1 MKQPFLEQ
9 LESWIDTED
18 FVELQRCE
26 FKVAEML
33 KSYSRVVT
41 EMEEDKS
48 SFLWTDPMALAV
60 HKELKKL
67 KALVKRVD
75 TLYKKTDKQNKKD
88 QNVLRDATIV

>member
-1 MKQPFLEQ
+1 MSKPFLEQ
-9 LESWIDTED
+9 LEGWIDLED
-18 FVELQRCE
+18 FVELERCE

-33 KSYSRVVT
+33 KNYGRVVA

-48 SFLWTDPMALAV
+48 SFLWQDSMALAV

-75 TLYKKTDKQNKKD
+75 TLYKKKAKNAAKSEIQN
-88 QNVLRDATIV
+88 

>member
-1 MKQPFLEQ
+1 
-9 LESWIDTED
+9 
-18 FVELQRCE
+18 
-26 FKVAEML
+26 
-33 KSYSRVVT
+33 
-41 EMEEDKS
+41 MEEDKS

>member
-1 MKQPFLEQ
+1 MSKPFLEQ
-9 LESWIDTED
+9 LESWIDLED
-18 FVELQRCE
+18 FVELERCE

-33 KSYSRVVT
+33 KNYGRVVA

-48 SFLWTDPMALAV
+48 SFLWQDPMALAV

-75 TLYKKTDKQNKKD
+75 TLYKKKAKNAAKSEIQN
-88 QNVLRDATIV
+88 

>member
-1 MKQPFLEQ
+1 MSKPFLEQ
-9 LESWIDTED
+9 LESWVDLED
-18 FVELQRCE
+18 FVELERCE

-33 KSYSRVVT
+33 KNYGRVVA

-48 SFLWTDPMALAV
+48 SFLWQDSMALAV

-75 TLYKKTDKQNKKD
+75 TLYKKKAKNAAKSEIQN
-88 QNVLRDATIV
+88 

>member
-1 MKQPFLEQ
+1 
-9 LESWIDTED
+9 
-18 FVELQRCE
+18 
-26 FKVAEML
+26 
-33 KSYSRVVT
+33 
-41 EMEEDKS
+41 
-48 SFLWTDPMALAV
+48 MALAV